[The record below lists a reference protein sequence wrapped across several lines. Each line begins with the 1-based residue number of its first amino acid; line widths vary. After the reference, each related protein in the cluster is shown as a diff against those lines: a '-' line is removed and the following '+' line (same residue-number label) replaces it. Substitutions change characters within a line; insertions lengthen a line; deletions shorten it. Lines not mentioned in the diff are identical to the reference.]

1 MIYFRN
7 FIVEYD
13 IYHND
18 MKAYMKNN
26 NCRFHYKKQQDFLI
40 KREVVVYKLSG
51 IERTNT
57 NEQLHTFKDK

>member
-1 MIYFRN
+1 MINFRN

-13 IYHND
+13 IYHKD
-18 MKAYMKNN
+18 MKAYMENN

>member
-1 MIYFRN
+1 
-7 FIVEYD
+7 
-13 IYHND
+13 
-18 MKAYMKNN
+18 MKVFMESN